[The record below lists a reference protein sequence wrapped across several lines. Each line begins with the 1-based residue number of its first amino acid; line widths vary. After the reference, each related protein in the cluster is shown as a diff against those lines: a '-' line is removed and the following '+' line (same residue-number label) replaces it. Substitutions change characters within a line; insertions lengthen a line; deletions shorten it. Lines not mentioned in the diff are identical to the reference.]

1 MAYGKKT
8 GGRDFV
14 KKVPSS
20 KSSGAR
26 LRIAAETKAMRKLT
40 RADLVLMGSMLTSM
54 PLREARL
61 VAKNESNT
69 TLRTVCAN
77 AIVRA
82 NDEGDFALFD
92 RLLDRVIGKVKEE
105 VDVRVGLHTLSDEE
119 LQARLEKLRA
129 KSRG

>member
-8 GGRDFV
+8 GGRNFV
-14 KKVPSS
+14 KGQVANPR
-20 KSSGAR
+20 GPDAHT
-26 LRIAAETKAMRKLT
+26 AETKAMRKLT

>member
-8 GGRDFV
+8 GGRDFQ
-14 KKVPSS
+14 KGNKANPL
-20 KSSGAR
+20 GP
-26 LRIAAETKAMRKLT
+26 AAHCPETKAMRKLT
-40 RADLVLMGSMLTSM
+40 RTDLVLMGSMLTSM